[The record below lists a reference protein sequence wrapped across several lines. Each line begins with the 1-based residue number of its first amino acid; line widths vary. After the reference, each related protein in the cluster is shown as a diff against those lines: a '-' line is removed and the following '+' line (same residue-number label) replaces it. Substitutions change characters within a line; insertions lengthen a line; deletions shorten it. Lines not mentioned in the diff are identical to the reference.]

1 MTRRPT
7 RILGVYDADG
17 GLSGEI
23 RYVIGHLLGT
33 AECSL
38 CDITHSPLGRRRSWD
53 RMVAAL
59 DIPFDLRHRNEL
71 TGAETEALEGLELPV
86 VVGLVGPDRQS
97 GADALGGSLTARV
110 LLDRAAL
117 QDCAG
122 DVGAFHTRLE
132 RTLS

>member
-1 MTRRPT
+1 MVWSST

-71 TGAETEALEGLELPV
+71 SDPESKMLEGLELPV
-86 VVGLVGPDRQS
+86 VV
-97 GADALGGSLTARV
+97 ALGGHDASEDSDGPVTARV

-117 QDCAG
+117 EDCDG
-122 DVGAFHTRLE
+122 DVDAFALVLTRRL
-132 RTLS
+132 T

>member
-1 MTRRPT
+1 MVTSST

-53 RMVAAL
+53 RMVAEL

-71 TGAETEALEGLELPV
+71 TGAETRALQGLELPV
-86 VVGLVGPDRQS
+86 VVGLEGPDRRNS
-97 GADALGGSLTARV
+97 SDALSEPLTARV
-110 LLDRAAL
+110 LLDRTAL
-117 QDCAG
+117 EGCAG
-122 DVGAFHTRLE
+122 DVGAFHAKLT
-132 RTLS
+132 RTLG

>member
-1 MTRRPT
+1 MVTRPT

-17 GLSGEI
+17 GLSGEL

-33 AECSL
+33 AECAL

-71 TGAETEALEGLELPV
+71 TGAETRALQALELPV
-86 VVGLVGPDRQS
+86 VVGLEGPVPRN
-97 GADALGGSLTARV
+97 GADVPSGSLTARV
-110 LLDRAAL
+110 LLDRTAL
-117 QDCAG
+117 QGCAG
-122 DVGAFHTRLE
+122 DVGAFHAALS
-132 RTLS
+132 RTLG